1 MVLDRQIPMEKAFSG
16 TLVIAQR
23 MRGQLDVSKI
33 AAMGEDEF
41 VTMCSERPAIH
52 RFPAAMAKRIR
63 QVCQVLSDDYDGR
76 AAKTRQ

>member
-1 MVLDRQIPMEKAFSG
+1 MVLDQQIPMEKAFSG

-33 AAMGEDEF
+33 AAMSEDEF
-41 VTMCSERPAIH
+41 VTVCSERPAIH

>member
-1 MVLDRQIPMEKAFSG
+1 MVLDEQIPMEKAFSG

-23 MRGQLDVSKI
+23 MRGQLDLSEI
-33 AAMGEDEF
+33 AAMSKDQF
-41 VTMCSERPAIH
+41 VTVCSKRPAIH

-63 QVCQVLSDDYDGR
+63 QICQVLSDDYDGR

>member
-1 MVLDRQIPMEKAFSG
+1 MVLDQQIPMEKAFSG

-63 QVCQVLSDDYDGR
+63 QVCQVLTDDYDGR

>member
-1 MVLDRQIPMEKAFSG
+1 MVLGEQIPMEKAFSG

-23 MRGQLDVSKI
+23 MGGQLDVSKI

-52 RFPAAMAKRIR
+52 RFPPAMAKRIR

>member
-1 MVLDRQIPMEKAFSG
+1 MVLDQQIPMEKAFSG

-52 RFPAAMAKRIR
+52 RFPPAMAKRIR